1 MLHDTSPSGNDNP
14 PTPDDLHGDS
24 PVNAMSLPADERAF
38 MDRHFG
44 YDRPFDDFD
53 IDEAFV
59 AEMERRDAAAITT
72 AGNVAIMDS
81 LADTLER
88 GAM

>member
-1 MLHDTSPSGNDNP
+1 MLRDTFPSGNDNP

-24 PVNAMSLPADERAF
+24 P
-38 MDRHFG
+38 
-44 YDRPFDDFD
+44 DDFD
-53 IDEAFV
+53 VDAAFV
-59 AEMERRDAAAITT
+59 AEMERRDAAAIIT

-81 LADTLER
+81 LAATLER